1 LEDDKDAAARDLADR
16 EALLNA
22 GAANAITQATAKRP
36 RDVDLLWTQCYPAVR
51 SWWSG
56 SFAMGT
62 LKKIDE
68 VNRSIAKKNEEQ
80 NRKRHEYRVPKEEWM
95 TEIQSA
101 VTLLGEIE
109 EAPTAPERNWV

>member
-1 LEDDKDAAARDLADR
+1 
-16 EALLNA
+16 
-22 GAANAITQATAKRP
+22 
-36 RDVDLLWTQCYPAVR
+36 
-51 SWWSG
+51 
-56 SFAMGT
+56 MGT

-80 NRKRHEYRVPKEEWM
+80 NRRRPEYRVPKEEWM

-109 EAPTAPERNWV
+109 EAPTAPERNWVRTTGDSYRATRCE